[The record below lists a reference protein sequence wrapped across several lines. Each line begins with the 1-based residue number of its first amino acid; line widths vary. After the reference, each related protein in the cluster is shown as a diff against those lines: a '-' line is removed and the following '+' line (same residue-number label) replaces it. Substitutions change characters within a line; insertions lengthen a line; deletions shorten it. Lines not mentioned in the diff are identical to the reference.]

1 MSGDIL
7 AEKCDLHISHLRKRH
22 NPIHCVVPTYLLDQ
36 LARKGT
42 EAQREFV
49 LNTIQ
54 LDGSFR
60 SARVGFSEMLGPM
73 RRARRAM
80 RQALG
85 WAALAAAQE
94 CVPERTIYDAQNK
107 RRKPGRKVR
116 GEGDPPTGDKAVDE
130 AYDGLGATYDLF
142 CEEYGR
148 DSIDDNGM
156 PLDATVHFG
165 QNYDNAFWD
174 GRQMVFGDGDGEIF
188 NRFTIAVDVMGHELT
203 HGVTEHEAGLIY
215 WKQAG
220 ALNEHISDVFG
231 SLVKQYVDEETAE
244 EADWLIGEGIFTN
257 NVQGVA
263 LRSMKAPGT
272 AYDDPVLG
280 KDPQPAHMRDY
291 LNTMQ
296 DNGGVHINS
305 GIPNKAF
312 YLAAVEIGGS
322 AWDKAGLIWY
332 DTLRSPLLRRNTQ
345 FQQFA
350 NLTVMTAGQLFGFN
364 SAEANAVRTGWAEVG
379 ITVSGVRGL
388 GAWRRAA

>member
-1 MSGDIL
+1 
-7 AEKCDLHISHLRKRH
+7 
-22 NPIHCVVPTYLLDQ
+22 
-36 LARKGT
+36 
-42 EAQREFV
+42 
-49 LNTIQ
+49 
-54 LDGSFR
+54 
-60 SARVGFSEMLGPM
+60 
-73 RRARRAM
+73 
-80 RQALG
+80 
-85 WAALAAAQE
+85 
-94 CVPERTIYDAQNK
+94 
-107 RRKPGRKVR
+107 
-116 GEGDPPTGDKAVDE
+116 
-130 AYDGLGATYDLF
+130 
-142 CEEYGR
+142 
-148 DSIDDNGM
+148 
-156 PLDATVHFG
+156 
-165 QNYDNAFWD
+165 
-174 GRQMVFGDGDGEIF
+174 
-188 NRFTIAVDVMGHELT
+188 VMGHELT